1 MYWNISVNP
10 QFIWP
15 HLNFSY
21 NEPSVV
27 IRFPS
32 FYLCESHTRGVLA
45 TVNMHI
51 CLSNKNEDSLFIFS
65 TDVQNK
71 LPYLGTLFTLSDLL
85 LEWSR
90 LCFMFAY
97 WSSDERGQGDHRGTA
112 SVTNTSALPMCLSF
126 STEEGKF
133 ALFSFWYRNGSSL
146 LLLFHCL
153 PHCNSYL
160 TCVVI
165 PEFPKR
171 SHWPV
176 TALSVLGFSDLRM
189 PSSPGSLHNETLGV
203 QEVCLQCGIR
213 SVFDRCSDAALESWA
228 CVEERCLGPM
238 HFLLL
243 ENYKVS

>member
-1 MYWNISVNP
+1 MRTPFLFSVLM
-10 QFIWP
+10 FKT
-15 HLNFSY
+15 S
-21 NEPSVV
+21 
-27 IRFPS
+27 FPTWEH
-32 FYLCESHTRGVLA
+32 C
-45 TVNMHI
+45 
-51 CLSNKNEDSLFIFS
+51 SL
-65 TDVQNK
+65 
-71 LPYLGTLFTLSDLL
+71 LSDLL

-97 WSSDERGQGDHRGTA
+97 WSSDERGQGNHRGTA

-160 TCVVI
+160 ACVVI
-165 PEFPKR
+165 PEFPKG

-189 PSSPGSLHNETLGV
+189 PSSPGSLRNETLGV

-213 SVFDRCSDAALESWA
+213 SVFDRWGDAASGE
-228 CVEERCLGPM
+228 LGMCRGALPGT
-238 HFLLL
+238 HAFLPL